1 MIEAMRWSAV
11 VGKIMIR
18 QTELSTAAD
27 AFNAATLNAAKMLHR
42 DDLGRISTGAMADL
56 LFWDASSMF
65 MVPLRDPIKNIVFNA
80 TSQDLRD
87 VMVDGAW
94 VMREGQVLNVDERAV
109 SEALQQAGE
118 RVWSSVDANNAES
131 MDELSP
137 QTFPDF
143 E

>member
-1 MIEAMRWSAV
+1 
-11 VGKIMIR
+11 
-18 QTELSTAAD
+18 
-27 AFNAATLNAAKMLHR
+27 
-42 DDLGRISTGAMADL
+42 
-56 LFWDASSMF
+56 

-118 RVWSSVDANNAES
+118 RVWSSVNPEAAEGA
-131 MDELSP
+131 DELSP